1 MRTLRLL
8 LPTLL
13 LLLAL
18 PTAAPAHPHGDH
30 HKARPLVIGHRGASG
45 YRPEHTLASYRLAA
59 ELGAD
64 YIEPDLVSTK
74 DGVLVAR
81 HEPEIGGTTDVAAKF
96 PGRKTTKVIDGASVT
111 GWFTDDFTLKE
122 LKTLRAKERLPDI
135 RPNNTKY
142 DGKFEIPTFQEV
154 LDLRARLSR
163 KLHRQIGVYPE
174 TKHPTYFR
182 SEGLALEPKLV
193 STLNRNGLNRKG
205 APVFVQSF
213 EIDNLKALDHVLKV
227 PLVQLLDEADLHP
240 AGDPSQPSYGSMA
253 TPEGLRKIAT
263 YADGV
268 GPWKNYII
276 PRNAR
281 RLLRQADELRQGRAP
296 GGPGRPPVHVPAR
309 EHVRP
314 ARAAVVVRPRRHRR
328 PRLRDPAVH
337 PGRGGR
343 LLHRQR
349 GLRRPGPLLASPF
362 DAAGRAPRRL
372 PAPVRAARR

>member
-1 MRTLRLL
+1 MRGRSSS
-8 LPTLL
+8 
-13 LLLAL
+13 A
-18 PTAAPAHPHGDH
+18 TAAPP
-30 HKARPLVIGHRGASG
+30 G

-81 HEPEIGGTTDVAAKF
+81 HEPEIGGTTNVADHPEFAS
-96 PGRKTTKVIDGASVT
+96 RKKTKVIDGITFT
-111 GWFTDDFTLKE
+111 GWFTEDFTLKE

-154 LDLRARLSR
+154 LDLRAQLSR

-174 TKHPTYFR
+174 TKHPSYFR
-182 SEGLALEPKLV
+182 SIGLPLEPKLV

-240 AGDPSQPSYGSMA
+240 AGDPSQPSYG
-253 TPEGLRKIAT
+253 
-263 YADGV
+263 
-268 GPWKNYII
+268 
-276 PRNAR
+276 
-281 RLLRQADELRQGRAP
+281 
-296 GGPGRPPVHVPAR
+296 
-309 EHVRP
+309 
-314 ARAAVVVRPRRHRR
+314 
-328 PRLRDPAVH
+328 
-337 PGRGGR
+337 
-343 LLHRQR
+343 
-349 GLRRPGPLLASPF
+349 
-362 DAAGRAPRRL
+362 
-372 PAPVRAARR
+372 